1 MSDALQEVLDLLDRG
16 NLEAAHTALASLSAA
31 DLPYGRGEYHKAAGD
46 LTQAQQDFEQAREAA
61 TLRGDLADQARSL
74 VQLAHLHHL
83 QLDSE
88 EALRLL
94 QEAAQLRGRLGDM
107 VGRVNVLCN
116 IAGICLSLND
126 DYQAMLALQDAQTTL
141 DQMPASE
148 LPLAAE
154 LHFLNTLARALTSQ
168 GKLDEAAHQYR
179 RCLERARSAGAAS
192 ALFLAAINLGDVY
205 LKGAR
210 YAECVALL
218 EPLIQEPELPSL
230 PDMQAY
236 VQLNLAQALFHLGH
250 AEARACAEQT
260 QATFEGVHDPDGVMA
275 TQLLLARIYQGAG
288 EHDLARA
295 AAAQAL
301 DLATTDRRKQ
311 VELDALNILAELSE
325 PGHPAQAVAYLRQ
338 VLALQAELGAA
349 SQDRHLRELTAQAA
363 LDSAQRRAA
372 YEQALRLQAE
382 ETVQRQ
388 LQELERGRLYDPL
401 TGLPNRVMLR
411 AQLAQQVERARR
423 VGTEFL
429 LVSADL
435 NRFQLVNDAYG
446 QDAADEVLRAVAGR
460 LRAALQDDEMVARV
474 GGDEFALILLGRR
487 ADGTLDQRLAQALD
501 ALNAPVPVGGHPIRM
516 SWSVGAAHWPSDAR
530 EPEALR
536 QASELALN
544 DAKAQGE
551 ACVAYDRRAHA
562 HAGLEGALARALE
575 RGEFE
580 LHFQPMID
588 VRSRQ
593 VVCAEAL
600 LRWRSAEHG
609 LQSPGIFMPIL
620 ERSGQIVEVGAWVL
634 QAACAQAARWGGTRV
649 AVNLSAQQFARSDL
663 RGVVRAALQGSGLE
677 PSCLELEI
685 TESLMMQSP
694 ERAARVLSEF
704 QADGVRVMLDDF
716 GTGYS
721 SLGYLARFPLSGLK
735 IDRGFVTALQEQP
748 GGRDAAIVRAMVGL
762 SRDLGLELVAEGVE
776 TLRQAD
782 LLAALGVQ
790 VMQGYYFARPTANW
804 QPPRA

>member
-1 MSDALQEVLDLLDRG
+1 MPDTLQEVLNLLDRG
-16 NLEAAHTALASLSAA
+16 ELEAAHTALASLSAA
-31 DLPYGRGEYHKAAGD
+31 DLPYARGEYHKAAGD
-46 LTQAQQDFEQAREAA
+46 LAQAQQDFEQARETA
-61 TLRGDLADQARSL
+61 TLRGDLAAQARSL

-83 QLDSE
+83 QLDSS

-94 QEAAQLRGRLGDM
+94 QEAAQLRGRLGDT

-116 IAGICLSLND
+116 MAGICLTLND
-126 DYQAMLALQDAQTTL
+126 DYQAMLALQEAQTAL
-141 DQMPASE
+141 NQMPASE
-148 LPLAAE
+148 IPLRAE

-179 RCLERARSAGAAS
+179 RCLERARGAGATS
-192 ALFLAAINLGDVY
+192 ALLLAAINLGDVY
-205 LKGAR
+205 LQRER

-218 EPLIQEPELPSL
+218 EPLMQEPDLASL

-250 AEARACAEQT
+250 PEARAYAEQA

-275 TQLLLARIYQGAG
+275 SQLLLARIYQGAG
-288 EHDLARA
+288 EQDLARA
-295 AAAQAL
+295 AAARTL
-301 DLATTDRRKQ
+301 ELATTDRRKQ
-311 VELDALNILAELSE
+311 VELDALNILAELTE
-325 PGHPAQAVAYLRQ
+325 TEHPAQAVAYLRQ
-338 VLALQAELGAA
+338 VLALQSELNAA
-349 SQDRHLRELTAQAA
+349 SQDQHLRELTAQAA

-401 TGLPNRVMLR
+401 TGLPNRLMLR
-411 AQLAQQVERARR
+411 AQLDQQVERAGRQ
-423 VGTEFL
+423 GSEFL

-446 QDAADEVLRAVAGR
+446 QDAADEVLRVVAGR

-474 GGDEFALILLGRR
+474 GGDEFALLLLGHR
-487 ADGTLDQRLAQALD
+487 GQGSLNNRLQQVLA
-501 ALNAPVPVGGHPIRM
+501 ALNTPVSLGEHATRL

-634 QAACAQAARWGGTRV
+634 QAACAHAAHWGGTRV
-649 AVNLSAQQFARSDL
+649 AVNLSAQQFAHADL
-663 RGVVRAALQGSGLE
+663 RGVVHAALQDSGLPPE
-677 PSCLELEI
+677 CLELEI

-694 ERAARVLSEF
+694 ERAARLLAEL

-721 SLGYLARFPLSGLK
+721 SLGYLARFPLSGIK

-748 GGRDAAIVRAMVGL
+748 DGRDAAIVRAMVGL
-762 SRDLGLELVAEGVE
+762 SRDLGLELVAEGAE
-776 TLRQAD
+776 TLRQVD
-782 LLAALGVQ
+782 LLATLGVH

-804 QPPRA
+804 HPPAP